1 MINEFL
7 KEYYYNLYK
16 KFYMNAGIMEC
27 FVKALPFISVSNLD
41 YKLTRAR
48 KIQIKK
54 NIILLTDLLY

>member
-1 MINEFL
+1 
-7 KEYYYNLYK
+7 
-16 KFYMNAGIMEC
+16 MNAGIMEC